1 MSRKEKRITIQD
13 RGRSL
18 TFVIRE
24 MAATQLESWI
34 IRCLLLL
41 VKAGISSGI
50 GNSAGLENMA
60 QEVRE
65 GNYEQAMSYI
75 STQGLSALL
84 SKVNYEDAAPLLD
97 ELLGCCSRVVDGITQ
112 PCTDGTIDS
121 YVFDFRTIFKLRAE
135 AFMLNCG
142 FFMEEAAPA
151 AEVSKS
157 RPEQSQ
163 IRISKGKRG

>member
-1 MSRKEKRITIQD
+1 MRREKRVTIQD
-13 RGRSL
+13 RGRNL
-18 TFVIRE
+18 TFVICE
-24 MAATQLESWI
+24 MASTQLESWV
-34 IRCLLLL
+34 IRCLLLF
-41 VKAGISSGI
+41 VKAGIGSGI
-50 GNSAGLENMA
+50 GNSAGLEKMA

-121 YVFDFRTIFKLRAE
+121 YVFDFRTIFKLRVE
-135 AFMLNCG
+135 AFKLNCG
-142 FFMEEAAPA
+142 FFMEEAAPV
-151 AEVSKS
+151 AEASES
-157 RPEQSQ
+157 RQGQSQ
-163 IRISKGKRG
+163 IRISKGKQG